1 MPEPRPQP
9 AWLAD
14 AVLYQIYPQTFADSN
29 GDGIGDFPG
38 ALERLE
44 YLSWLGVDAVW
55 FSPCFTSPF
64 ADAGYD
70 VADYLTVAPRYGSN
84 DDLVALVDAARAKG
98 IRVLLDL
105 VAGHTSDQHPW
116 FRAWADDPTDHRFI
130 GSAKVGSPAGVWSPT
145 PGRRGG
151 YYMLNFYPCQPA
163 LNFGYA
169 RQNEREPWRQPV
181 DADGPRANRRALRDV
196 MAYWFDR
203 GISGFRVDMAASLV
217 KDDPGLVETGR
228 LWTDMRAWI
237 DQAYPECAL
246 LSEWGDPSVAVPSGF
261 HADFFL
267 QFRGPAL
274 RSLWHTGI
282 GTHDSN
288 WGEIPGFYFDAE
300 GSGTHRGVPGR
311 VAGGDRGDRHRRR
324 PHRAADRQPR
334 LRPPGHRPA
343 RRRPGAGRVRVPDDL
358 AVAADHLLRRRDR
371 HALHRGPARQGG
383 QHPRA
388 AEQPHRL
395 AYADAVGRLAQRG
408 LLDRPGRPALPA
420 DRPRPGPADG
430 GRPARRRGLAA
441 APRTA
446 ADRPAEGDAGARAG
460 RLARRAARGLPA
472 GLHPRRHPPGGGQ
485 PPPGAGGRSAAGGP
499 HRPRRP
505 RGLRRGR
512 VEAARSRPTASGT
525 GSSRWARARGVPPTR
540 SGSRSA
546 RPSRAGRAGRR
557 RWRRRSGGRCRA
569 VPWCGCPAPGARATR
584 VR

>member
-1 MPEPRPQP
+1 MPSNASNTSPGS
-9 AWLAD
+9 AWTRSGSA
-14 AVLYQIYPQTFADSN
+14 
-29 GDGIGDFPG
+29 
-38 ALERLE
+38 R
-44 YLSWLGVDAVW
+44 
-55 FSPCFTSPF
+55 CFTSPF

-70 VADYLTVAPRYGSN
+70 VADYLTVAPRYGTN
-84 DDLVALVDAARAKG
+84 DDLVALVDAARARG

-116 FRAWADDPTDHRFI
+116 FRAWADDPDRPPVHRQRE
-130 GSAKVGSPAGVWSPT
+130 GRLAGRRLVAHPGPARRVLHAQLLPVPAGAQLRLRAAERARAVAPAGRRRRPARQPAGVA
-145 PGRRGG
+145 RRS
-151 YYMLNFYPCQPA
+151 
-163 LNFGYA
+163 
-169 RQNEREPWRQPV
+169 WRT
-181 DADGPRANRRALRDV
+181 G
-196 MAYWFDR
+196 
-203 GISGFRVDMAASLV
+203 STAASPV
-217 KDDPGLVETGR
+217 SASTWRPPSSRTIPGWSRPAGSGR
-228 LWTDMRAWI
+228 DMRAWI

-267 QFRGPAL
+267 HFRGRGPAL
-274 RSLWHTGI
+274 
-282 GTHDSN
+282 
-288 WGEIPGFYFDAE
+288 A
-300 GSGTHRGVPGR
+300 
-311 VAGGDRGDRHRRR
+311 VAQRHRHARLQLGRDPGVLLRRRGQRHDRRRSWPSGGRR
-324 PHRAADRQPR
+324 PRRSAPAAATSRC
-334 LRPPGHRPA
+334 RPPTTTSPGWSPA
-343 RRRPGAGRVRVPDDL
+343 RATPRQVPAAFVFLTDL

-383 QHPRA
+383 QHARA

-408 LLDRPGRPALPA
+408 LLDRAGRPALPA

-460 RLARRAARGLPA
+460 RLARGAARGLPA
-472 GLHPRRHPPGGGQ
+472 GLHPRRHPPGGRQ

-499 HRPRRP
+499 HVRDAHEVS
-505 RGLRRGR
+505 GVV
-512 VEAARSRPTASGT
+512 VETARSRPTASGT

-584 VR
+584 AR